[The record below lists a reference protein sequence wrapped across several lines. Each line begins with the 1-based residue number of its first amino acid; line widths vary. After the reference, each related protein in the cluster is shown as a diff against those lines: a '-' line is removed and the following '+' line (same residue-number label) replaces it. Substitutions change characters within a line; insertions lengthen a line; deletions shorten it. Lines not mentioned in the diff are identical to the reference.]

1 MITKPTSNVS
11 LNSIILLGLIIG
23 SVGCS
28 VNNRK
33 VKISY
38 AFQSVVPI
46 KKEYT
51 PSLQMKLAL
60 TLASTAL
67 KYCSSTAQS
76 YQYGH
81 LTSYFSSAKFVAII
95 GLSFSRFLIQF

>member
-1 MITKPTSNVS
+1 MITKQTSNVS
-11 LNSIILLGLIIG
+11 LNSIILQGLIIG
-23 SVGCS
+23 SAGCS
-28 VNNRK
+28 VNNQK

-38 AFQSVVPI
+38 AFQSAEPI

-51 PSLQMKLAL
+51 PSSHLKLAL

-76 YQYGH
+76 YQYDQR
-81 LTSYFSSAKFVAII
+81 TS
-95 GLSFSRFLIQF
+95 